1 MVLFLFTEIACMFL
15 SHVIT
20 LITRKEPT
28 HKYCWTYYAS
38 LEQCFTLKMVECFFP
53 THILFLRAR
62 PYYSNKLLSDDF
74 AVDAN
79 EMDEKFRVGK

>member
-1 MVLFLFTEIACMFL
+1 MF
-15 SHVIT
+15 H
-20 LITRKEPT
+20 
-28 HKYCWTYYAS
+28 
-38 LEQCFTLKMVECFFP
+38 LENGRFFSP
-53 THILFLRAR
+53 HTHILFLRVS